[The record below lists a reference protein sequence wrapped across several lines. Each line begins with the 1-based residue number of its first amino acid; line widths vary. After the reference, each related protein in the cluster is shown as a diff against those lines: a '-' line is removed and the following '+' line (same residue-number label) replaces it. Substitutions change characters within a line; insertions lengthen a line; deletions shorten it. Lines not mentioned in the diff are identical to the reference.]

1 MSLARE
7 EPAVRPSPSRALATT
22 AIITLAAMLGAC
34 AEAQP
39 GSTSAPDRPRSTPT
53 ASATPTWAPTP
64 TISAG
69 ATGAPGT
76 ATPPEG
82 DAVELV
88 PFETQNGTMRM
99 RIPAAWTVE
108 DHSRIAVD
116 VEGRQR
122 WDNTVSISDADGG
135 GIRFSDG
142 QWDNVGAAPSEVSV
156 VTQIPVGHGLAATAW
171 WQRYDESFGAYVA
184 LTDPDDP
191 GFAFTLEGG
200 SRILSLEFQHP
211 DAFEPFPTAAAAEEY
226 LRGDAVELALDLLAT
241 VELTGDDDAL
251 PAGVGVEH
259 EGTTYLPYTTQNGT
273 ASFLVPQHWRIEDA
287 SRRGTNRDG
296 QEVWDNS
303 VALYLPNGNMVL
315 HYGDMWITNLIE
327 AWEWTLGE
335 VRPTQTDGWQAV
347 SWTLGDSVPNH
358 AGYVGVSLSDQGG
371 AVRPADTV
379 CSASLCRS
387 FSGIPLDVRWLDDGL
402 ETTDDFFG
410 SAIEEQLL
418 TAVASLET
426 HHDDATRMPW

>member
-1 MSLARE
+1 M
-7 EPAVRPSPSRALATT
+7 RPIESRL
-22 AIITLAAMLGAC
+22 LAATAVMVVATITLGAC
-34 AEAQP
+34 AQAQP
-39 GSTSAPDRPRSTPT
+39 DEASAPVPSSAPDET
-53 ASATPTWAPTP
+53 ATPTPTP
-64 TISAG
+64 T
-69 ATGAPGT
+69 TGGEREPGTTGT
-76 ATPPEG
+76 ATPPQTAEPTA
-82 DAVELV
+82 DEAAPVELV
-88 PFETQNGTMRM
+88 DFETQNGTMRM

-116 VEGRQR
+116 VESRQR

-135 GIRFSDG
+135 SIWFSDG
-142 QWDNVGAAPSEVSV
+142 QWDSVGAAPSEVSV
-156 VTQIPVGHGLAATAW
+156 VAQIPVGDGLAATAW

-184 LTDPDDP
+184 LTNPEDP

-200 SRILSLEFQHP
+200 SRILSLAFQHP
-211 DAFEPFPTAAAAEEY
+211 DAFEPFPTATAAEEY
-226 LRGDAVELALDLLAT
+226 LRGDVVELALDLLAT
-241 VELTGDDDAL
+241 VELTGEDDAL
-251 PAGVGVEH
+251 PAGIGVEH

-273 ASFLVPQHWRIEDA
+273 ASFLVPQHWRIEDH
-287 SRRGTNRDG
+287 SRRGTNRAG

-315 HYGDMWITNLIE
+315 HYGDMWFTNLIE
-327 AWEWTLGE
+327 EWEWTLGE

-371 AVRPADTV
+371 AVRPADNV
-379 CSASLCRS
+379 CSENLCRS
-387 FSGIPLDVRWLDDGL
+387 FSSIPLSVRWLDDGL
-402 ETTDDFFG
+402 DSTEDFFG